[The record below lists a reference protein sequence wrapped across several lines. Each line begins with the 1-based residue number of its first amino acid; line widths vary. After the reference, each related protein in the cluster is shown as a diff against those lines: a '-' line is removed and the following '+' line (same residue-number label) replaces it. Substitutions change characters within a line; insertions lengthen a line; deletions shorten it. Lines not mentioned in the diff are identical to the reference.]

1 MHHAYLVYMKFD
13 VMHMLQNKKLVCFDL
28 DGTLIDSVGIWNQ
41 VDAQLIYELSGQT
54 VDLTI
59 IQQQRDDQLKK
70 FKQATDPYLEYCGF
84 LQEHYSITQLAKK
97 DIKIRRYAVS
107 HYFLDN
113 VIELKPQAEVF
124 IHALR
129 RRGILTALTT
139 TTSLSNILRYQQNNQ
154 KIYSKLN
161 FKNDFDLILTRENV
175 QNIKPHPDVYLKA
188 IEHFQMQAK
197 DCLIFEDSLIGIEAA
212 KQAGIDV
219 VAIYDQYSAHE
230 LTEIKA
236 QAKYFVQDYVGLIQ
250 KYND

>member
-1 MHHAYLVYMKFD
+1 M
-13 VMHMLQNKKLVCFDL
+13 
-28 DGTLIDSVGIWNQ
+28 
-41 VDAQLIYELSGQT
+41 
-54 VDLTI
+54 
-59 IQQQRDDQLKK
+59 
-70 FKQATDPYLEYCGF
+70 EYCGF

-124 IHALR
+124 IHTLR

-175 QNIKPHPDVYLKA
+175 QNIKPHPEVYLKA
-188 IEHFQMQAK
+188 IEYFQLQAK
-197 DCLIFEDSLIGIEAA
+197 DCLIFEDSLIGIEAT

-236 QAKYFVQDYVGLIQ
+236 QAKYFAQDYVGLIQ
-250 KYND
+250 KHND